1 MKKGERVMTPRFLT
15 VKIEEIYE
23 TEKELKEAGYTE
35 PTHLQDDNYVVRGKS
50 LDLYHMQFAAAKKGG
65 NNLCR

>member
-1 MKKGERVMTPRFLT
+1 MKKGDRVMTPRFST

-35 PTHLQDDNYVVRGKS
+35 PTHLQDDNYIVRGKS
-50 LDLYHMQFAAAKKGG
+50 LDMYHMKFAAAIKG
-65 NNLCR
+65 